1 MDRIKQFAI
10 TSLCFLALFVLMF
23 FVRLGE
29 QWTEQ
34 KAENLYTPLYNPA
47 QENVLHPKELFLET
61 WALIK
66 KSYWDNNLNEQN
78 WSHWKRRYLH
88 KIETEEDAYIAINS
102 MLASLNDP
110 YSKFLNSE
118 EFKEQ
123 NNSIDSKIYGIGINI
138 ASISGKI
145 YIINVIKG
153 APAELG
159 GLRPGD
165 MILKINGNAVK
176 GDNVFQTAGCIK
188 GSLNSFVDLEI
199 SRGNKRIT
207 KRIKRAEIKIKT
219 VESEIIDKE
228 IGYIRIVSF
237 ISSDGPVEFIDAL
250 NKVKDTSALILD
262 LRGNTGGLF
271 QNAVFVANMFLNK
284 GNIVKVIG
292 RGGHNSSY
300 TAEEKEYTYNKPLV
314 VLVDGESASASE
326 IVSAALKDNGR
337 ALIVGT
343 KTFGKGI
350 VQKVYTMPNNM
361 GMNLTIARYL
371 TPNDNDIDKK
381 GIEPNYKVEITK
393 DDFEKN
399 NDSQLN
405 FAKNMLKAQIE
416 RQKLART
423 H

>member
-1 MDRIKQFAI
+1 
-10 TSLCFLALFVLMF
+10 
-23 FVRLGE
+23 
-29 QWTEQ
+29 
-34 KAENLYTPLYNPA
+34 
-47 QENVLHPKELFLET
+47 
-61 WALIK
+61 
-66 KSYWDNNLNEQN
+66 
-78 WSHWKRRYLH
+78 
-88 KIETEEDAYIAINS
+88 

-110 YSKFLNSE
+110 YSKFLSSD

-138 ASISGKI
+138 TSVSGKI

-165 MILKINGNAVK
+165 MILKINGNDVK
-176 GDNVFQTAGCIK
+176 GDNVFQTANYIK

-199 SRGNKRIT
+199 LRDNKLLT
-207 KRIKRAEIKIKT
+207 KKIKRAEIKIKT

-237 ISSDGPVEFIDAL
+237 ISSEGPIEFIEAL
-250 NKVKDTSALILD
+250 NKVKDTNALILD

-271 QNAVFVANMFLNK
+271 QNAVFVANMFLDK

-300 TAEEKEYTYNKPLV
+300 TAEGKEYIYDKPLI

-343 KTFGKGI
+343 KTFGKGV

-371 TPNDNDIDKK
+371 TPNGSDINKK
-381 GIEPNYKVEITK
+381 GIEPNYFVEITK

-405 FAKNMLKAQIE
+405 FAKNMLKTQIE
-416 RQKLART
+416 RQKLAGA